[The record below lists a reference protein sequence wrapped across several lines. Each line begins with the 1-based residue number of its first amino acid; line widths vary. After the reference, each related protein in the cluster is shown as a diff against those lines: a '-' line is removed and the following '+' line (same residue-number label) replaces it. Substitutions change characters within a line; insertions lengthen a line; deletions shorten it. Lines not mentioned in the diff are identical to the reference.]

1 MTQLLSDS
9 SKNRKIGIA
18 LVTLTTLMFASLDTS
33 AKWLVLSLPVLQVVW
48 MRFFTHV
55 VNYISD
61 IRTQNGLEH
70 PSSGQYQVA
79 IATWCYFGDHD
90 SV

>member
-1 MTQLLSDS
+1 VV
-9 SKNRKIGIA
+9 G
-18 LVTLTTLMFASLDTS
+18 VVVASFTSGLD
-33 AKWLVLSLPVLQVVW
+33 AIFHP
-48 MRFFTHV
+48 RGD
-55 VNYISD
+55 YILD

-70 PSSGQYQVA
+70 LSSGQYEVA